1 MSNKPKRQRLQSLH
15 LINVCVTVLTLI
27 AVGVLALVLP
37 KPTVSEVE
45 RRELAKKPEFTLESW
60 FSGEFAQQYDA
71 YYADTFPQR
80 EELVTMASKIESME
94 GIRPDDVRIYQANSS
109 PQQGTEQPATP
120 QQPSDTQSE
129 EVTVG
134 ESQDAQQAEQ
144 PAEEQQPTI
153 DYDSYDDP
161 NAPGNGLSQEGTDG
175 EQAGN
180 LFLYKNMGMQI
191 FGSSESL
198 SKRYAQ
204 VINSYAEDLDGV
216 QVYSL
221 IAPTSIEFYLPEG
234 YEGIASSQR
243 ENIDYVAANLS
254 EQVKVVDAYSEIE
267 KNKDEYLYFRTDHH
281 WTVRGAYQAYIAF
294 CKTAGLTPVSLEEM
308 EHHQIDG
315 FLGTFYSQTHDQQ
328 LAATPDFVEYF
339 VPPVEYTAWRYST
352 GSPYT
357 PVESS
362 LFASYATSGPNT
374 YSVFLHGDFP
384 LLHVQT
390 GNNTGRKIMI
400 IKESFGNAFAPFLVS
415 HYDDVYIVD
424 QRYFELG
431 VEDFVR
437 ENGITDLLF
446 LNNIFAVNTGV
457 RIDELQGIQNQTYTA
472 PATVQQPAQQTTEQQ
487 QETEEQQQQTQQPA
501 QQTADEPE
509 ESPPETQTDQQEEQE
524 WWEQK
529 LRRRL
534 GG

>member
-1 MSNKPKRQRLQSLH
+1 MSNKPKRQCLQSLH

-109 PQQGTEQPATP
+109 PQQGTEQPVAS

-243 ENIDYVAANLS
+243 ENIDYVAENLS
-254 EQVKVVDAYSEIE
+254 DKVKSVDAYSEIE

-294 CKTAGLTPVSLEEM
+294 CKAAGLTPVSFEEM

-390 GNNTGRKIMI
+390 
-400 IKESFGNAFAPFLVS
+400 
-415 HYDDVYIVD
+415 
-424 QRYFELG
+424 

-457 RIDELQGIQNQTYTA
+457 RIDELQGIQNQSYTA
-472 PATVQQPAQQTTEQQ
+472 PATVQQPAQQSTEQ

-501 QQTADEPE
+501 QQTADKPE

-529 LRRRL
+529 PRRRL

>member
-144 PAEEQQPTI
+144 PAEEQQPVI

-243 ENIDYVAANLS
+243 ENIDYVAENLS
-254 EQVKVVDAYSEIE
+254 DKVKSVDAYSEIE

-281 WTVRGAYQAYIAF
+281 WTVRG
-294 CKTAGLTPVSLEEM
+294 GL
-308 EHHQIDG
+308 HC
-315 FLGTFYSQTHDQQ
+315 F
-328 LAATPDFVEYF
+328 
-339 VPPVEYTAWRYST
+339 
-352 GSPYT
+352 
-357 PVESS
+357 
-362 LFASYATSGPNT
+362 
-374 YSVFLHGDFP
+374 
-384 LLHVQT
+384 
-390 GNNTGRKIMI
+390 
-400 IKESFGNAFAPFLVS
+400 
-415 HYDDVYIVD
+415 
-424 QRYFELG
+424 
-431 VEDFVR
+431 
-437 ENGITDLLF
+437 
-446 LNNIFAVNTGV
+446 
-457 RIDELQGIQNQTYTA
+457 
-472 PATVQQPAQQTTEQQ
+472 
-487 QETEEQQQQTQQPA
+487 
-501 QQTADEPE
+501 
-509 ESPPETQTDQQEEQE
+509 
-524 WWEQK
+524 
-529 LRRRL
+529 
-534 GG
+534 

>member
-134 ESQDAQQAEQ
+134 ESEDAQQAEQ

-243 ENIDYVAANLS
+243 ENIDYVAENLS
-254 EQVKVVDAYSEIE
+254 DKVKSVDAYSEIE

-281 WTVRGAYQAYIAF
+281 WTALGAYYTYTDFCQAKGIASHNLDSF
-294 CKTAGLTPVSLEEM
+294 NTLTF
-308 EHHQIDG
+308 DN
-315 FLGTFYSQTHDQQ
+315 FLGTMYASSNQAPS
-328 LAATPDFVEYF
+328 LAANPDTVIAYEPNG
-339 VPPVEYTAWRYST
+339 VKTLTAHQADGTVLENYRIIADVST
-352 GSPYT
+352 WNSSSKYNCFIAGDQPFEEIHNPAITDGSSA
-357 PVESS
+357 VVVKD
-362 LFASYATSGPNT
+362 SY
-374 YSVFLHGDFP
+374 
-384 LLHVQT
+384 
-390 GNNTGRKIMI
+390 
-400 IKESFGNAFAPFLVS
+400 GNAFVPFLVD
-415 HYDDVYIVD
+415 HYQDVYVIDFRYYSGSISQFVAQNQIDDVI
-424 QRYFELG
+424 
-431 VEDFVR
+431 
-437 ENGITDLLF
+437 F
-446 LNNIFAVNTGV
+446 LNNLNATGAKSLL
-457 RIDELQGIQNQTYTA
+457 DSLQRC
-472 PATVQQPAQQTTEQQ
+472 
-487 QETEEQQQQTQQPA
+487 
-501 QQTADEPE
+501 
-509 ESPPETQTDQQEEQE
+509 
-524 WWEQK
+524 
-529 LRRRL
+529 L
-534 GG
+534 

>member
-1 MSNKPKRQRLQSLH
+1 M
-15 LINVCVTVLTLI
+15 
-27 AVGVLALVLP
+27 
-37 KPTVSEVE
+37 
-45 RRELAKKPEFTLESW
+45 
-60 FSGEFAQQYDA
+60 
-71 YYADTFPQR
+71 
-80 EELVTMASKIESME
+80 
-94 GIRPDDVRIYQANSS
+94 
-109 PQQGTEQPATP
+109 
-120 QQPSDTQSE
+120 
-129 EVTVG
+129 
-134 ESQDAQQAEQ
+134 
-144 PAEEQQPTI
+144 
-153 DYDSYDDP
+153 
-161 NAPGNGLSQEGTDG
+161 
-175 EQAGN
+175 
-180 LFLYKNMGMQI
+180 
-191 FGSSESL
+191 
-198 SKRYAQ
+198 
-204 VINSYAEDLDGV
+204 
-216 QVYSL
+216 
-221 IAPTSIEFYLPEG
+221 
-234 YEGIASSQR
+234 
-243 ENIDYVAANLS
+243 
-254 EQVKVVDAYSEIE
+254 
-267 KNKDEYLYFRTDHH
+267 
-281 WTVRGAYQAYIAF
+281 RGAYQAYIAF

-457 RIDELQGIQNQTYTA
+457 RIDELQGIQNQSYTA
-472 PATVQQPAQQTTEQQ
+472 PATVQQPATQQSTEQQ
-487 QETEEQQQQTQQPA
+487 PAAQTTPQPQETEGQQQTSQPQQQA
-501 QQTADEPE
+501 ADEPE

-529 LRRRL
+529 PRRRL

>member
-109 PQQGTEQPATP
+109 PQQGTEQPAAS

-134 ESQDAQQAEQ
+134 ES
-144 PAEEQQPTI
+144 
-153 DYDSYDDP
+153 
-161 NAPGNGLSQEGTDG
+161 EGTDG

-243 ENIDYVAANLS
+243 ENIDYVAENLS
-254 EQVKVVDAYSEIE
+254 DKVKSVDAYSEIE

-294 CKTAGLTPVSLEEM
+294 CKAAGLTPVSFEEM

-390 GNNTGRKIMI
+390 SNNTGRKIMI

-457 RIDELQGIQNQTYTA
+457 RIDELQGIQNQSYTA
-472 PATVQQPAQQTTEQQ
+472 PATVQQPAQQSTEQ

-509 ESPPETQTDQQEEQE
+509 EPPQKTQTDQQEEQE

-529 LRRRL
+529 PRRRL

>member
-1 MSNKPKRQRLQSLH
+1 MSNKHSRQRLQSLH
-15 LINVCVTVLTLI
+15 LVNVCVTVLTLV

-45 RRELAKKPEFTLESW
+45 RRELAKKPELTLESW
-60 FSGEFAQQYDA
+60 FSGTFAQQYDA

-80 EELVTMASKIESME
+80 EELVTMASRIESLE
-94 GIRPDDVRIYQANSS
+94 GIRPDDVRIYQASNSS
-109 PQQGTEQPATP
+109 PQQEPEPSTEP
-120 QQPSDTQSE
+120 QQPDSSQPE

-134 ESQDAQQAEQ
+134 ESQTEQ
-144 PAEEQQPTI
+144 PDEQQPAV
-153 DYDSYDDP
+153 DYDAYDDP

-254 EQVKVVDAYSEIE
+254 DKVKSVDAYSEIE

-281 WTVRGAYQAYIAF
+281 WTVRGAYQAYLAF

-315 FLGTFYSQTHDQQ
+315 FLGTFYSQTHDPQ

-339 VPPVEYTAWRYST
+339 VPPVEYTAWRYSE

-390 GNNTGRKIMI
+390 SNHTGRKIMI
-400 IKESFGNAFAPFLVS
+400 VKESFGNAFAPFLIS

-431 VEDFVR
+431 VEDFVQ

-457 RIDELQGIQNQTYTA
+457 RIDELEGIQRQSYAA
-472 PATVQQPAQQTTEQQ
+472 PPAQQQAAAPQQEQPSAQPQPQQPSAQPQPQ
-487 QETEEQQQQTQQPA
+487 QET
-501 QQTADEPE
+501 
-509 ESPPETQTDQQEEQE
+509 
-524 WWEQK
+524 QK
-529 LRRRL
+529 PRRRL